1 MNTTNHAIHTKDRVA
16 RIPIETTLAVLG
28 DRRRYFRSNRHSP
41 KTTLMRTLLV
51 LLLLALRLPACVG
64 QDAKPDAS
72 QETSNIDP
80 KSRFEELATRY
91 NTLQEQFYAHEPH
104 EDEDGLKRFLEHHPM
119 NTMVADF
126 LTLEQQSRGTRTGFS
141 CLYHL
146 VLTAGKVSDAN
157 YPVTKGKIAA
167 LKILAQHYQNYP
179 DVDTTCRSAVKGA
192 RVRESKTFLR
202 DLIDSSRH
210 GYVRATATYE
220 LASYLAK
227 EANLP
232 AIFESKLAVMD
243 REDPENEARIR
254 QLESLSANLEDV
266 DVERNREEAF
276 SLTAQILEEYPDE
289 FRPPRA
295 DVRTPVVVEVRRSE
309 YDDILEAKRVRIADR
324 LPAVH
329 FELNHSIGQLA
340 PPIDGDDARGK
351 PMSLA
356 DFHGNVVVVMFS
368 FKGCGPCE
376 AMYPDN
382 RQLIEELSGQPF
394 VFVGVQGDETIDT
407 VHDSLD
413 SETITWRVWWDRKD
427 SNRISTQW
435 NVREW
440 PTTFVL
446 DQRGVIRFRYLRG
459 QELANAVRSLFKK
472 DAK

>member
-1 MNTTNHAIHTKDRVA
+1 
-16 RIPIETTLAVLG
+16 
-28 DRRRYFRSNRHSP
+28 
-41 KTTLMRTLLV
+41 MRTLLV
-51 LLLLALRLPACVG
+51 LLLFVLRLPACFG

-72 QETSNIDP
+72 QETSSIDP

-91 NTLQEQFYAHEPH
+91 NTLQEQFYAHEPQ
-104 EDEDGLKRFLEHHPM
+104 EDEDGLKRFLENHPM

-126 LTLEQQSRGTRTGFS
+126 LTLEQQSRGTRIGFS

-146 VLTAGKVSDAN
+146 VLEAGSVSDADF
-157 YPVTKGKIAA
+157 PVTKGKIAA
-167 LKILAQHYQNYP
+167 MRILAQHYHDYP
-179 DVDTTCRSAVKGA
+179 DVDTTCRSAVSGA
-192 RVRESKTFLR
+192 RVPASKTFLR
-202 DLIDSSRH
+202 DLIDSSGH
-210 GYVRATATYE
+210 VYVRATAMYE
-220 LASYLAK
+220 LANYLAK
-227 EANLP
+227 EANQP

-243 REDPENEARIR
+243 RDDPENEARIN
-254 QLESLSANLEDV
+254 QLERFSASLKDV
-266 DVERNREEAF
+266 DVERNRAEAL
-276 SLTAQILEEYPDE
+276 SLTGQIQDDYRDE
-289 FRPPRA
+289 LRPPRA
-295 DVRTPVVVEVRRSE
+295 DVRTPVVVEVMRSE
-309 YDDILEAKRVRIADR
+309 YDDILEAKRERIVDR

-340 PPIDGDDARGK
+340 PPIDVDDAIGK

-394 VFVGVQGDETIDT
+394 VFVGIQADETIET
-407 VHDSLD
+407 VHESLD
-413 SETITWRVWWDRKD
+413 SKTITWRVWWDRKD
-427 SNRISTQW
+427 SNRISAQW

-459 QELANAVRSLFKK
+459 QELANAVRSLLK
-472 DAK
+472 